1 MILARVIGPRRRCA
15 VFRLQNLKDAAAW
28 LGYTYL
34 YVRMLRNPQLY
45 GVPLD
50 AVDSDPVLLVGPCM
64 QSAGSAWVRID
75 VAMTMCQHGTFLD

>member
-1 MILARVIGPRRRCA
+1 MVHRLDWRSGPGFHWHRAERAGGTRP
-15 VFRLQNLKDAAAW
+15 QNLKDAAAW

-50 AVDSDPVLLVGPCM
+50 AADSDPVLLVRPQLQNM
-64 QSAGSAWVRID
+64 AQHIQRIFVD
-75 VAMTMCQHGTFLD
+75 AM

>member
-1 MILARVIGPRRRCA
+1 V
-15 VFRLQNLKDAAAW
+15 QNLKDAAAW

-50 AVDSDPVLLVGPCM
+50 ATETDPTLLVRPCVLLTPC
-64 QSAGSAWVRID
+64 STR
-75 VAMTMCQHGTFLD
+75 VALTGHHFHEQNP

>member
-1 MILARVIGPRRRCA
+1 MLSVLRSASA
-15 VFRLQNLKDAAAW
+15 QNVKDAAAW

-50 AVDSDPVLLVGPCM
+50 AVDSDPVLLVRG
-64 QSAGSAWVRID
+64 
-75 VAMTMCQHGTFLD
+75 